1 MKGRRDWDHNKLN
14 ITLFNFRKTEDGQ
27 YSSSWKEGEIEA
39 NKRNTTLFN
48 FRKTKDGQYSSRW
61 KEGEIETTTN
71 GIQPYLTSVKR
82 RTDSTAQ
89 DERKERLRPQ
99 QTEYKLFN
107 FRKTE
112 DGQYS
117 LRWKE
122 GDIEA
127 TTNGI

>member
-1 MKGRRDWDHNKLN
+1 MKGGRDWGH
-14 ITLFNFRKTEDGQ
+14 
-27 YSSSWKEGEIEA
+27 

-48 FRKTKDGQYSSRW
+48 FRKTKDEQYSSRW
-61 KEGEIETTTN
+61 KDGGIEANKRNTT
-71 GIQPYLTSVKR
+71 
-82 RTDSTAQ
+82 
-89 DERKERLRPQ
+89 
-99 QTEYKLFN
+99 LFN

-122 GDIEA
+122 GEIEA

>member
-1 MKGRRDWDHNKLN
+1 MKGRRDWDH
-14 ITLFNFRKTEDGQ
+14 
-27 YSSSWKEGEIEA
+27 

-61 KEGEIETTTN
+61 KEGEIEATT
-71 GIQPYLTSVKR
+71 SE
-82 RTDSTAQ
+82 D
-89 DERKERLRPQ
+89 
-99 QTEYKLFN
+99 KLFN

-122 GDIEA
+122 GEIEA